1 MRSNRN
7 IIIVISVVLT
17 LVVMGVVM
25 AYLFLKTDVFKSKQ
39 ELFEKYFSQN
49 AEAFEKITDLTT
61 VENLKKLKDENK
73 YEVNTNIKVIH
84 SEGGEISNPLNNLGV
99 KLDIQ
104 KNDEVKYAYI
114 HGQVLYEDEEYIEAE
129 LIKEEEVYG
138 VRFTDAVNQ
147 FVSVKNDENLE
158 SIANIIGIDMLD
170 LQEIMNIID
179 GNWSSDDIQQMY
191 RVKDKYVNIVTDTF
205 LAGTF
210 KKQKNAIITYN
221 GASVNTNAY
230 SVSLSNEQIKD
241 MLIKILSNA
250 KNENEILDKLYMAI
264 DKEQYKKQID
274 DKVNWINEKL
284 DLANIKITVYE
295 QNEQTIRTVLEM
307 GAYKITL
314 ENIEQNGELKTKIN
328 YLNNNDSIQTDIEM
342 SKKNLDSE
350 ENFEIAINV
359 IEGEENYTI
368 NLLNQMKKMD
378 NQIDMDLQISH
389 KQDIITKKL
398 VLENEISIGTDF
410 EKIQSLDS
418 SNNIVLNDVKE
429 QRRKDIIALLKNIV
443 PQTMNERIELLNR
456 KFGLKSDESSEL
468 EYTEQGETISQIEI
482 NKFNSKFEFYTGDE
496 VSAENVNKLLDIVKN
511 HLTSYEKIEKSQQE
525 ETGETEVQ
533 NPKVNLKLNIKKDTS
548 NEEIVNEILG
558 QINKDQKYKVV
569 IFYKETNGLVDYIMI
584 TEI

>member
-284 DLANIKITVYE
+284 DLANTKITVYE

-342 SKKNLDSE
+342 SKKNLDGE

-525 ETGETEVQ
+525 ETGKTEVQ